1 MQDGQEMLCHWVHLP
16 SPVQSSQGWVGHA
29 HISQC
34 SAAEPPAAPSP
45 AAWGLFWSWVGGL
58 DACEQYICG
67 ALLLRSL
74 PSLSVPPEQTQ
85 TELPAT
91 EICN

>member
-74 PSLSVPPEQTQ
+74 PLPFSPPRADPDRTPSQGD
-85 TELPAT
+85 L
-91 EICN
+91 